1 MTQNSSN
8 QPKFV
13 QVVKPPVLDTL
24 KQIFLPFKSS
34 SALALAAGL
43 GLSAIFP
50 VYAAGATQKT
60 QLISQRGKKV
70 EITLVSY
77 AVTKAAYDKI
87 IPNFVAKWKREKG
100 QDVVIRESFGGS
112 GSQTRAVVDGLPADV
127 VALALALD
135 TKKIEQA
142 GLIKPGWERKA
153 PNNSIVTRSV
163 VALETRAGNPKKI
176 KTWND
181 LIKPG
186 VKIITANPKTSG
198 GARWNFLALWGA
210 VTKNGGNESQ
220 ALSFV
225 TQVFR
230 NVAVL
235 PKDARESS
243 DVFYKKGQGDVLL
256 NYENEVILAT
266 QQGKTDTSY
275 VVPSTNIS
283 IDAPVA
289 VVDKNVDKHGT
300 REVSEAFVKFLFTP
314 EAQREFAKVGF
325 RPVNA
330 TVAKEV
336 QNKFPKISRLYTVE
350 SLGGWSAIQ
359 KKFFDDG
366 AIFDKIQGGRR

>member
-1 MTQNSSN
+1 MRYNFSKTAKLF
-8 QPKFV
+8 PTTR
-13 QVVKPPVLDTL
+13 PV
-24 KQIFLPFKSS
+24 FLPFKFY
-34 SALALAAGL
+34 SALFLVA
-43 GLSAIFP
+43 GLSASAILP
-50 VYAAGATQKT
+50 VSAGTAPKN
-60 QLISQRGKKV
+60 QLISQKSKTV

-77 AVTKAAYDKI
+77 AVTKAAYAKI
-87 IPNFVAKWKREKG
+87 IPNFVAKWKKEKG
-100 QDVVIRESFGGS
+100 QEVTIKQSYGGS
-112 GSQTRAVVDGLPADV
+112 GSQTRAVIDGLGADV

-135 TKKIEQA
+135 TKKIEKA
-142 GLIKPGWERKA
+142 GLINPGWEKEA
-153 PNNSIVTRSV
+153 PNGSIVTHSV

-181 LIKPG
+181 LVKPG
-186 VKIITANPKTSG
+186 VKIVTANPKTSG

-220 ALSFV
+220 ALNFV
-225 TQVFR
+225 TQAFK
-230 NVAVL
+230 NVVVL

-243 DVFYKKGQGDVLL
+243 DAFYKKGQGDVLL
-256 NYENEVILAT
+256 NYENEVILAA

-275 VVPSTNIS
+275 EVPSTNIS

-336 QNKFPKISRLYTVE
+336 QSKFPKITRLYTVGN
-350 SLGGWSAIQ
+350 LGGWDAVQ
-359 KKFFDDG
+359 EKFFDDG